1 MGEVA
6 ELGYHYWHRLRRNC
20 DPTKKK
26 IMKFLRVLST
36 NLPRIRHFFFS
47 LLILLGS
54 SVADFCE
61 RFLGAEV
68 TERMTTGKNLVLF
81 AIMILG
87 LIFIL
92 RRFCFRLNNKYGF
105 RLFFIIIL
113 FCISFFCYFIRIYLV
128 SRLGSCCS
136 HAGLSGLLILCASG
150 GEILPYSGP
159 SSSSSWTEDSFEMRV
174 LLEPFS
180 ETEMEGT
187 SVNPPSVARD
197 EAGPS
202 HQPSIV
208 KNSSLES
215 SIKNRILRLER
226 DQTPFLL
233 DKEKGEYWN
242 NIQTALDQ
250 APSQKE
256 YNRLLEFENRD
267 LQIRELKHECCSL
280 FQQVLSENPA
290 LAEKAAYNPQE
301 ALIDF
306 FDERRA
312 ELETNPEW
320 KVAEQDKRELPFLEE
335 VCRDIREGG
344 PNSIY
349 MKIILG
355 YADNE

>member
-1 MGEVA
+1 
-6 ELGYHYWHRLRRNC
+6 
-20 DPTKKK
+20 
-26 IMKFLRVLST
+26 
-36 NLPRIRHFFFS
+36 
-47 LLILLGS
+47 
-54 SVADFCE
+54 
-61 RFLGAEV
+61 
-68 TERMTTGKNLVLF
+68 
-81 AIMILG
+81 MILG

-92 RRFCFRLNNKYGF
+92 RRFCFRLNNKYDF
-105 RLFFIIIL
+105 RIFFIIIL
-113 FCISFFCYFIRIYLV
+113 FFISFFCYFIRIYLV

-208 KNSSLES
+208 KNSSLKS

-312 ELETNPEW
+312 ELETN
-320 KVAEQDKRELPFLEE
+320 LE
-335 VCRDIREGG
+335 VEGG
-344 PNSIY
+344 RTRQEGTPIFGRSLSGYQRRRPQLYLYENN
-349 MKIILG
+349 LG
-355 YADNE
+355 IR

>member
-1 MGEVA
+1 
-6 ELGYHYWHRLRRNC
+6 
-20 DPTKKK
+20 
-26 IMKFLRVLST
+26 
-36 NLPRIRHFFFS
+36 
-47 LLILLGS
+47 
-54 SVADFCE
+54 
-61 RFLGAEV
+61 
-68 TERMTTGKNLVLF
+68 MTTGKNLVLF

-92 RRFCFRLNNKYGF
+92 RRFCFRLNNKYDF
-105 RLFFIIIL
+105 RIFFIIIL
-113 FCISFFCYFIRIYLV
+113 FFISFFCYFIRIYLV

-208 KNSSLES
+208 KNSSLKS

-312 ELETNPEW
+312 ELETN
-320 KVAEQDKRELPFLEE
+320 LE
-335 VCRDIREGG
+335 VEGG
-344 PNSIY
+344 RTRQEGTPIFGRSLSGYQRRRPQLYLYENN
-349 MKIILG
+349 LG
-355 YADNE
+355 IR